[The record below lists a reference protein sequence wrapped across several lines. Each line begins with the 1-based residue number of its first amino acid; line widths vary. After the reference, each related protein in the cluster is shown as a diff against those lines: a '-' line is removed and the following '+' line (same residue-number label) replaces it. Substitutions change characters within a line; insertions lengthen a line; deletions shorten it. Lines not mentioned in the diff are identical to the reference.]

1 MHFPWTKH
9 YDAHVP
15 PVLEYPDST
24 IGELFDESVRK
35 HGSRIAVQFMG
46 KKISYNS
53 MEKDAASLAV
63 HLSSKGVRPGDRV
76 FLLLPNT
83 PHFVAAYYA
92 VMKIGAVVVPA
103 SPLDTAPEIQYKI
116 RNSGARVAVFL
127 DLLFESLEPSL
138 PLLEAAVGCDLSD
151 YLPFPK
157 NYLFPIKKRRLGRKM
172 PPYNEKVIRFSEI
185 LKVKETFPCKHS
197 SPDDLAVIIYT
208 GGTTG
213 ISKGVMLSHRAL
225 AVNMTQARTWGQV
238 TGDDIN
244 LCALP
249 FFHGFGMSI
258 GLNTTFVAGGRMLLL
273 PKWDAGQAIRHFEKD
288 GVTLF
293 AAVPTMYNS
302 ILNHPDFS
310 RMKNARLRGCYVGA
324 APVPE
329 SLKEEFFRRTGGILI
344 EGYGLTEAVTAKSAN
359 PYIGKKKEK
368 SIGIPWPD
376 TEFRIVDEITG
387 EASAP
392 GVEGEIILRSPDL
405 MMGYWQ
411 NPEATDEVLRDGWLF
426 TGDIGRMD
434 EDGYFY
440 IVDRKKDLIISGGF
454 NVYPSEIEEVL
465 YSHPSVLEAC
475 VIGVRDTHK
484 GEIPRAYVVLR
495 QGEREDPNALMEFLG
510 VRLIHYKVPRSFI
523 FKDALPKSP
532 IGKILRKELR
542 AADPDVG
549 SSRG

>member
-1 MHFPWTKH
+1 
-9 YDAHVP
+9 
-15 PVLEYPDST
+15 
-24 IGELFDESVRK
+24 
-35 HGSRIAVQFMG
+35 
-46 KKISYNS
+46 
-53 MEKDAASLAV
+53 
-63 HLSSKGVRPGDRV
+63 
-76 FLLLPNT
+76 
-83 PHFVAAYYA
+83 
-92 VMKIGAVVVPA
+92 
-103 SPLDTAPEIQYKI
+103 
-116 RNSGARVAVFL
+116 
-127 DLLFESLEPSL
+127 
-138 PLLEAAVGCDLSD
+138 
-151 YLPFPK
+151 
-157 NYLFPIKKRRLGRKM
+157 
-172 PPYNEKVIRFSEI
+172 
-185 LKVKETFPCKHS
+185 
-197 SPDDLAVIIYT
+197 
-208 GGTTG
+208 
-213 ISKGVMLSHRAL
+213 
-225 AVNMTQARTWGQV
+225 
-238 TGDDIN
+238 
-244 LCALP
+244 
-249 FFHGFGMSI
+249 
-258 GLNTTFVAGGRMLLL
+258 
-273 PKWDAGQAIRHFEKD
+273 
-288 GVTLF
+288 
-293 AAVPTMYNS
+293 
-302 ILNHPDFS
+302 
-310 RMKNARLRGCYVGA
+310 
-324 APVPE
+324 
-329 SLKEEFFRRTGGILI
+329 
-344 EGYGLTEAVTAKSAN
+344 AVTAKSAN

-495 QGEREDPNALMEFLG
+495 QGEREDANALMEFLG